1 MGFLS
6 NYAHILNHQPQRKDL
21 QLSYC
26 HPSLGLTL
34 LIFEMGTILGPS
46 QAGTDRIMR

>member
-6 NYAHILNHQPQRKDL
+6 NYAHNPNRQPQRKDL
-21 QLSYC
+21 RLSCC
-26 HPSLGLTL
+26 HPSPGLTL

-46 QAGTDRIMR
+46 QAGRDGIMR